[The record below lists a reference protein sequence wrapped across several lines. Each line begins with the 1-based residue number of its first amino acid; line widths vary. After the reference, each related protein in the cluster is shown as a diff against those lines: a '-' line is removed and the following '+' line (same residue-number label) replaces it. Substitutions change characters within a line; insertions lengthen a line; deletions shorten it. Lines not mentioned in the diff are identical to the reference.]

1 MRLSTTVSIKKKA
14 AKSKCT
20 KAEIEKALKAIKSK
34 AKKQPAK
41 GKAYTVRKPSNGG
54 VRG

>member
-1 MRLSTTVSIKKKA
+1 MKKKA

-34 AKKQPAK
+34 AKKQPTK
-41 GKAYTVRKPSNGG
+41 GKTYTARKPSSVSG